1 MSKDALI
8 NVIPLWYE
16 PSTKYKNL
24 VLNKDFIIVHYIDPI
39 TMRTHCDLVHRDAI
53 PRMESAIKG
62 AYTVSVYNYIV
73 HSTKYQ
79 HKGCAQE
86 ANQAQLP
93 AIGREARTFP
103 AISYEHHMTITFRC
117 GSV

>member
-73 HSTKYQ
+73 HSTKY
-79 HKGCAQE
+79 
-86 ANQAQLP
+86 
-93 AIGREARTFP
+93 
-103 AISYEHHMTITFRC
+103 
-117 GSV
+117 